1 MERHVR
7 DHRAQR
13 RRACGADRASR
24 PITRAQTPR
33 VRLEERPCASPPV
46 GRPRESHVDGRL
58 NIRDRR
64 EARAQRRG
72 RGHVQGRGC
81 LRERAR
87 GGGGGAGRAR
97 DPGCR
102 RGRRHR
108 SRSPRR
114 EVEAIVHD
122 RGGRAVGAAD
132 TTRLGST
139 IARRGRRHLPVVQ
152 LGRTH
157 RERDQALGALPP
169 SASHAGE

>member
-13 RRACGADRASR
+13 RRACGADRAFR
-24 PITRAQTPR
+24 PDTRAQIPR
-33 VRLEERPCASPPV
+33 VRLEERPRASPPV

-58 NIRDRR
+58 IRHRR

-97 DPGCR
+97 DPRRR
-102 RGRRHR
+102 RGRRRR
-108 SRSPRR
+108 SRSARR

-152 LGRTH
+152 LGRTY